1 MRVTCVVRHPPPPI
15 PYVLGRYVT
24 DYQKF
29 LEDLSTGSY
38 VENSVD
44 SVLLDVDGK
53 RLMCEALYL
62 LGVILL
68 FMDLKVGHA
77 CCDTCAFVHTL

>member
-1 MRVTCVVRHPPPPI
+1 M
-15 PYVLGRYVT
+15 
-24 DYQKF
+24 
-29 LEDLSTGSY
+29 
-38 VENSVD
+38 ENSVD

-77 CCDTCAFVHTL
+77 CCYTHAVTRMLWRSACVRALWWRC

>member
-1 MRVTCVVRHPPPPI
+1 M
-15 PYVLGRYVT
+15 
-24 DYQKF
+24 
-29 LEDLSTGSY
+29 
-38 VENSVD
+38 ENSVD

-77 CCDTCAFVHTL
+77 CCDTRAVTRML